1 MAMERFQK
9 VLYVLVSTV
18 GLLLVGAVHGQ
29 SSAEL
34 KKKRQRLLREISQT
48 KKQLERIRSSQKE
61 SLVELTTLK
70 HQIKSREELI
80 SIVIQEIALLDS
92 QITEHNE
99 LIHAL
104 SRDLERLKKEYA
116 ELLRSAYR
124 QYLFKSDLLFL
135 LNAKSFNELFLLL
148 RYMDYMAL
156 YRKEQAEA
164 IRITQQV
171 IEAETQNL
179 YRQRTEKDSLLKV
192 LEMQKHQYEK
202 EIKEK
207 ERLIERLKRKE
218 RQLREDLRRKEA
230 AEKKLRKAIEEAIRR
245 EMERKRA
252 AATGGAFASMRGKL
266 SWPVKGIIVGK
277 YGTHRHPVLKN
288 VTVKNNGID
297 IQTNSGEEVKAVFEG
312 EVVNVLFS
320 PMFKKAVLIKH
331 GKEYYTVY
339 SNLDVVYVK
348 SGDKVRQGTVI
359 GKVSSDGSV
368 GKLHFEIW
376 KGTQTQNPE
385 QWLRK

>member
-1 MAMERFQK
+1 MDRFKK
-9 VLYVLVSTV
+9 VLCLLVATV
-18 GLLLVGAVHGQ
+18 GLLLGGVVHGQ

-34 KKKRQRLLREISQT
+34 KKRRQRLLREISQT

-80 SIVIQEIALLDS
+80 SIVMQEIALLDS
-92 QITEHNE
+92 QITEQNE

-116 ELLRSAYR
+116 ELLRNAYR

-171 IEAETQNL
+171 IEAEMQNL

-192 LEMQKHQYEK
+192 LEMQKYQYEK
-202 EIKEK
+202 EMQEK

-218 RQLREDLRRKEA
+218 QQLREELRRKQA

-266 SWPVKGIIVGK
+266 PWPVKGIIVGK

-297 IQTNSGEEVKAVFEG
+297 IQTNTGEEVKAVFEG

-320 PMFKKAVLIKH
+320 PMFRKAVLIKH
-331 GKEYYTVY
+331 GKDYYTVY

-348 SGDKVRQGTVI
+348 SGDRIRQGTII
-359 GKVSSDGSV
+359 GKVASDGSV

>member
-1 MAMERFQK
+1 MGQLK
-9 VLYVLVSTV
+9 TVVWLLVATV
-18 GLLLVGAVHGQ
+18 GVLLAGSVHGQ

-34 KKKRQRLLREISQT
+34 KKKRERLLREISRT
-48 KKQLERIRSSQKE
+48 KKQLERIRSSKQE
-61 SLVELTTLK
+61 SLTELTTLK
-70 HQIKSREELI
+70 HQIQSREELI
-80 SIVIQEIALLDS
+80 SIVMQEIALLDS
-92 QITEHNE
+92 QITEQNE

-116 ELLRSAYR
+116 ELLRNAYR

-148 RYMDYMAL
+148 RYMDYIAL

-164 IRITQQV
+164 IRLTQQV

-179 YRQRTEKDSLLKV
+179 YMQRLEKDSLLKV
-192 LEMQKHQYEK
+192 LEMQKYQYEK
-202 EIKEK
+202 EMQEK

-218 RQLREDLRRKEA
+218 QQLREELRRKQA

-266 SWPVKGIIVGK
+266 PWPVKGIIVGK

-297 IQTNSGEEVKAVFEG
+297 IQTNAGEEVKAVFDG

-331 GKEYYTVY
+331 GKDYYTVY

-348 SGDKVRQGTVI
+348 SGDKVKQGMPI
-359 GKVSSDGSV
+359 GKIAGDGSV

-376 KGTQTQNPE
+376 KGTKTQNPE

>member
-1 MAMERFQK
+1 MGKGRLKTVIWLMVATAGL
-9 VLYVLVSTV
+9 VLGGV
-18 GLLLVGAVHGQ
+18 VHGQ

-34 KKKRQRLLREISQT
+34 KKRREKLLREISRT
-48 KKQLERIRSSQKE
+48 KKQLERIRSSKKE
-61 SLVELTTLK
+61 SLAELTTLK

-80 SIVIQEIALLDS
+80 SIVMQEIALLDS
-92 QITEHNE
+92 QITEQNE
-99 LIHAL
+99 LIQAL
-104 SRDLERLKKEYA
+104 SRDLERLKREYA

-124 QYLFKSDLLFL
+124 QYLSKSDLLFL
-135 LNAKSFNELFLLL
+135 LNAKSFNELFLRL

-179 YRQRTEKDSLLKV
+179 YKQRLEKDSLLKV
-192 LEMQKHQYEK
+192 LEMQKYQYEK
-202 EIKEK
+202 EMQEK

-218 RQLREDLRRKEA
+218 QQLREELRRKQA

-266 SWPVKGIIVGK
+266 PWPVKGIIVGK

-297 IQTNSGEEVKAVFEG
+297 IQTNAGEEVKAVFDG

-331 GKEYYTVY
+331 GKDYYTVY

-348 SGDKVRQGTVI
+348 SGDKVKQGTVI

-376 KGTQTQNPE
+376 KGTKTQNPE
-385 QWLRK
+385 QWLRR